1 MVRSRVVECILQRQT
16 SERKRGLALTWDED
30 LTRLARDPSLSTDHR
45 IRVCIHRGEWIS
57 VQVAL
62 DTETNVPIFLGWQLL
77 HRRRFREC
85 LKLMEDLMPVARKEA
100 PHQADYARKL
110 IQLAREEVHV

>member
-1 MVRSRVVECILQRQT
+1 MVRSRVAEIILQRQT
-16 SERKRGLALTWDED
+16 SQRKRGMPLDWDED

-62 DTETNVPIFLGWQLL
+62 DTETNVPVF
-77 HRRRFREC
+77 
-85 LKLMEDLMPVARKEA
+85 
-100 PHQADYARKL
+100 
-110 IQLAREEVHV
+110 